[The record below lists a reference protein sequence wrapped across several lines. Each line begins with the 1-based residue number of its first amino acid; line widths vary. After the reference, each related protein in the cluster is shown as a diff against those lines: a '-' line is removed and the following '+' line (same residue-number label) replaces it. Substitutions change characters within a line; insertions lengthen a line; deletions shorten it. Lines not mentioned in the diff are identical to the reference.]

1 MACLVAVAGCAGGAK
16 EEKVVSTSDDVRVKV
31 FATADQ
37 AVERLRALNPDLQL
51 KLDYIPDADDRWSS
65 CSDTPVA
72 DTEAPDVIQW
82 LAYRTL
88 IVEPRRETATLI
100 DPVVARFVAE
110 GWTLGME
117 SKGNGGRSVN
127 VKRDGYTL
135 NVGGVTES
143 LPDRVS
149 TLSARV
155 YSPCIKAPANIRAWK
170 PTGTPS
176 PSPSQ

>member
-1 MACLVAVAGCAGGAK
+1 MAVN
-16 EEKVVSTSDDVRVKV
+16 DDVRVEV
-31 FATADQ
+31 FSTADHG
-37 AVERLRALNPDLQL
+37 VELIRALNPDLQL
-51 KLDYIPDADDRWSS
+51 KLYYDPRTDDRWSS

-88 IVEPRRETATLI
+88 DVEPNQETATLI
-100 DPVVARFVAE
+100 DPVVARFVAD

-127 VKRDGYTL
+127 VKRDGYTV
-135 NVGGVTES
+135 NVGGDTEADPNRDAS
-143 LPDRVS
+143 IGI
-149 TLSARV
+149 RV

-176 PSPSQ
+176 PSQ

>member
-1 MACLVAVAGCAGGAK
+1 M
-16 EEKVVSTSDDVRVKV
+16 STSDDVRVKV

-65 CSDTPVA
+65 CSDKPLA

-82 LAYRTL
+82 LADRTL
-88 IVEPRRETATLI
+88 IVEPNRETATLI
-100 DPVVARFVAE
+100 DPVVARFVAD

-135 NVGGVTES
+135 NVGGNTEAD
-143 LPDRVS
+143 PNRVAS
-149 TLSARV
+149 IGINVS
-155 YSPCIKAPANIRAWK
+155 SPCIKAPANIRSWK

-176 PSPSQ
+176 PSPSPSPSQ